1 MHLVLHQCNNYVM
14 LFVRWWICQTVEF
27 FYFLPRVLN
36 ENTKMLPSRLNIWP
50 LKIQHAREKVQLRH
64 TQHSVAHTWK
74 NQTKKLSVPFVF
86 WFLPSVCVCCVSL
99 HQWVNQFFFSLASIP
114 PSLSAAGLLVLKME
128 YFSYSDRSRP
138 LFFFGIVAYF
148 HISLFD
154 VTKTYLGVVMKPV
167 SLQRTTCK
175 NHPPLVFLPQLF
187 SLPR

>member
-1 MHLVLHQCNNYVM
+1 MQQLRDAVCPLMDLSNRRIL
-14 LFVRWWICQTVEF
+14 LFS
-27 FYFLPRVLN
+27 LPRVLN

-74 NQTKKLSVPFVF
+74 KQTKKLSVPFVF
-86 WFLPSVCVCCVSL
+86 FIPSIGMCVLCVLAPVSQSVL
-99 HQWVNQFFFSLASIP
+99 FSLASIP

>member
-74 NQTKKLSVPFVF
+74 PKNQTFGSIRFLIPSIGMCVLCVLAPVSQSV
-86 WFLPSVCVCCVSL
+86 L
-99 HQWVNQFFFSLASIP
+99 FSLASIP